1 MLPIEQALKPKQ
13 VAQILQ
19 IHIDRYYELARRGEI
34 PAFRL
39 GREWRTAPAQ
49 LEKFM
54 AGEWKAKQPKRR
66 PGRQIRDYSYLAE
79 QVEEPVSHYE
89 RLRKAVDLH

>member
-1 MLPIEQALKPKQ
+1 MLPIEQAFKPHQ

-19 IHIDRYYELARRGEI
+19 IHIDRYYELANRGEI

-39 GREWRTAPAQ
+39 GREWRTAPSQ

-54 AGEWKAKQPKRR
+54 IGEWKAKPPKRR
-66 PGRQIRDYSYLAE
+66 PGRQIKDYSYLAE
-79 QVEEPVSHYE
+79 LVKNGSSIQ
-89 RLRKAVDLH
+89 